1 MSFTAWQHHR
11 LLTESAVFHSTVW
24 NSHHFFHVEIWKVS
38 WKTKCNLIQNKRLL
52 QIIPSIRDEWLKLV
66 DSIKNYL
73 APVFWYFYNFT
84 NLCLEIVLKATII
97 VCLSLFQIIC
107 CLKNF
112 IKRWEMKKGVFSSSI
127 PLLSTSSHKF
137 ILHNMPKYLFM
148 NLHRNRPLIYNVW
161 YD

>member
-73 APVFWYFYNFT
+73 APVFWLYFYNFT
-84 NLCLEIVLKATII
+84 NLCLEMVLKATII
-97 VCLSLFQIIC
+97 VCISLFQIIC
-107 CLKNF
+107 CLKHF
-112 IKRWEMKKGVFSSSI
+112 IKRWEMKKVCS
-127 PLLSTSSHKF
+127 LLPYHYCQPHPINSYYT
-137 ILHNMPKYLFM
+137 ICLFM